1 MAKITLTGTL
11 ICATAADATIVAEH
25 LPDHIAR
32 SRAEPG
38 CLWFRV
44 AATHDPLVWA
54 LDEGFVDAAAFAA
67 HQSRTRASSW
77 GQATGHIARDFQM
90 AESSTTS

>member
-1 MAKITLTGTL
+1 MITLTGTL
-11 ICATAADATIVAEH
+11 LCPTAADAAIVALH

-44 AATHDPLVWA
+44 TQTAAPLVWT

-67 HQSRTRASSW
+67 HQSRTRASDW
-77 GQATGHIARDFQM
+77 WRATGHIPRDFVT
-90 AESSTTS
+90 ADIPAAR